1 MILSL
6 LISLF
11 LTIVIE
17 LTLSLIMGIR
27 DKGDIKVVIL
37 VNICTNPIVVYIAN
51 CLMLFTNNFIYN
63 IGVAILEIL
72 AIIVEFIL
80 YKKYLKFDKISPF
93 AISFFN
99 NVMSFSIGLII
110 NYLFLLS

>member
-11 LTIVIE
+11 LTIIIE
-17 LTLSLIMGIR
+17 LTVSFIIGIR
-27 DKGDIKVVIL
+27 NKDDIKVVIL

-51 CLMLFTNNFIYN
+51 CLMLFTNDFIYN

-72 AIIVEFIL
+72 VVMVEFVL
-80 YKKYLKFDKISPF
+80 YKKYLKFDKVSPF
-93 AISFFN
+93 AISLIN
-99 NVMSFSIGLII
+99 NVISFSIGVII
-110 NYLFLLS
+110 NYI

>member
-11 LTIVIE
+11 LTIMIE
-17 LTLSLIMGIR
+17 LIASFIIGIR
-27 DKGDIKVVIL
+27 DKDDIKVVIL

-51 CLMLFTNNFIYN
+51 CLMLFTNDFIYN

-72 AIIVEFIL
+72 VVMVEFVL
-80 YKKYLKFDKISPF
+80 YKKYLKFDKVSPF
-93 AISFFN
+93 AISLIN
-99 NVMSFSIGLII
+99 NVISFSIGVII
-110 NYLFLLS
+110 NYI

>member
-11 LTIVIE
+11 LTIIIE
-17 LTLSLIMGIR
+17 LTVSFIIGIR
-27 DKGDIKVVIL
+27 NKDDMKVVIL

-51 CLMLFTNNFIYN
+51 CLMLFTNDFIYN

-72 AIIVEFIL
+72 VVMVEFVL
-80 YKKYLKFDKISPF
+80 YKKYLKFDKVSPF
-93 AISFFN
+93 AISLIN
-99 NVMSFSIGLII
+99 NVISFSIGVII
-110 NYLFLLS
+110 NYI

>member
-11 LTIVIE
+11 LTIIIE
-17 LTLSLIMGIR
+17 LTVSFIIGIR
-27 DKGDIKVVIL
+27 DKDDIKVVIL

-51 CLMLFTNNFIYN
+51 CLMLFTNHFIYN

-72 AIIVEFIL
+72 VVIVEFRL
-80 YKKYLKFDKISPF
+80 YKQYLKFDKLSPF
-93 AISFFN
+93 VISLMN
-99 NVMSFSIGLII
+99 NVVSFLIGIII
-110 NYLFLLS
+110 NYYI

>member
-11 LTIVIE
+11 LTIIIE
-17 LTLSLIMGIR
+17 LTVSFIIGIR
-27 DKGDIKVVIL
+27 DKDDIKVVIL

-51 CLMLFTNNFIYN
+51 CLMLFTNDFIYN

-72 AIIVEFIL
+72 VVMVEFVL
-80 YKKYLKFDKISPF
+80 YKKYLKFDKVSPF
-93 AISFFN
+93 VISLIN
-99 NVMSFSIGLII
+99 NVISFSIGVII
-110 NYLFLLS
+110 NYI

>member
-11 LTIVIE
+11 LTIIIE
-17 LTLSLIMGIR
+17 LTVSFIIGIR
-27 DKGDIKVVIL
+27 NKDDMKVVIL

-51 CLMLFTNNFIYN
+51 CLMLFTNDFIYN

-72 AIIVEFIL
+72 VVMVEFVL
-80 YKKYLKFDKISPF
+80 YKKYLKFDKVSPF
-93 AISFFN
+93 AISLIN
-99 NVMSFSIGLII
+99 NVISFLIGVII
-110 NYLFLLS
+110 NYI

>member
-11 LTIVIE
+11 LTIIIE
-17 LTLSLIMGIR
+17 LTVSFIIGIR
-27 DKGDIKVVIL
+27 DKDDIKVVIL

-51 CLMLFTNNFIYN
+51 CLMLFTNDFIYN

-72 AIIVEFIL
+72 VVMVEFVL
-80 YKKYLKFDKISPF
+80 CKKYLKFDKVSPF
-93 AISFFN
+93 AISLIN
-99 NVMSFSIGLII
+99 NVISFSIGVII
-110 NYLFLLS
+110 NYI

>member
-11 LTIVIE
+11 LTIIIE
-17 LTLSLIMGIR
+17 LTVSFIIGIR
-27 DKGDIKVVIL
+27 DKDDMKVVIL

-51 CLMLFTNNFIYN
+51 CLMLFTNDFIYN

-72 AIIVEFIL
+72 VVMVEFVL
-80 YKKYLKFDKISPF
+80 YKKYLKFDKVSPF
-93 AISFFN
+93 AISLIN
-99 NVMSFSIGLII
+99 NVISFSIGVII
-110 NYLFLLS
+110 NYI

>member
-11 LTIVIE
+11 LTIIIE
-17 LTLSLIMGIR
+17 LTVSFIIGIR
-27 DKGDIKVVIL
+27 DKDDIKVVIL

-51 CLMLFTNNFIYN
+51 CLMLFTNDFIYN

-72 AIIVEFIL
+72 VVIVEFVL
-80 YKKYLKFDKISPF
+80 YKKYLKFDKLSPF
-93 AISFFN
+93 AISLIN
-99 NVMSFSIGLII
+99 NVISFSIGFII
-110 NYLFLLS
+110 NYI

>member
-11 LTIVIE
+11 LTIIIE
-17 LTLSLIMGIR
+17 LTVSFIVGIR
-27 DKGDIKVVIL
+27 DKDDIKVVIL

-51 CLMLFTNNFIYN
+51 CLMLFTNDFIYN

-72 AIIVEFIL
+72 VVMVEFVL
-80 YKKYLKFDKISPF
+80 YKKYLKFDKVSPF
-93 AISFFN
+93 AISLIN
-99 NVMSFSIGLII
+99 NVISFSIGVII
-110 NYLFLLS
+110 NYI